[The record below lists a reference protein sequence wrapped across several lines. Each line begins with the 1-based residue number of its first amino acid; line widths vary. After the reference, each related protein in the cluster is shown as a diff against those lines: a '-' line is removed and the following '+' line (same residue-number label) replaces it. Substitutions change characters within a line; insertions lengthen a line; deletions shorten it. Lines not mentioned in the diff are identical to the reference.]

1 MKNFEKW
8 RKKVLTQIR
17 GEKSKYNAKKI
28 ETEDGVFDSLKEYR
42 RWLVLKPMAASGE
55 IRDLQRQVRF
65 KLLDQQRDKDGK
77 LLRGL
82 YYVADF
88 VYFKGEEQIVED
100 VKGDKTEAYQI
111 KKKLMLK
118 ILGITIKEI

>member
-55 IRDLQRQVRF
+55 IRDLKRQVRF

-88 VYFKGEEQIVED
+88 VYFEGEEQIVED
-100 VKGDKTEAYQI
+100 VNGDKTEAYQI

-118 ILGITIKEI
+118 ILGITIKET